1 MTIAILHLSDI
12 HFANPTDAVIGRVQ
26 KIAKAIIPTLR
37 DVTTLVI
44 LVSGDIAQAGLS
56 EEYSIAERFL
66 AALTGDINK
75 QSAVSISVVLAP
87 GNHDCDF
94 SSDQDVRHTIIEAIK
109 KKGVPI
115 PEGYISTGVEV
126 QKNYFSFREKNEKGT
141 SARLNDPLWKSHLL
155 EVDGKRI
162 IFDVLNASWMSTK
175 YEQQGGLIFPFER
188 FSSEQPSDADLRI
201 LTMHHPLNWYNQSNY
216 LQFRGFIHHLA
227 DLVVTGHEHQSSGR
241 TTDDAVDGECA
252 YIEGAALQ
260 MRDDPSSSGF
270 NLIEIDLTNGRFKY
284 TPYCLEDE
292 HYSPSSTLMEWRH
305 YRALPKRQASDL
317 SITGSFRATLLD
329 PGATLKHPSGIALTL
344 EDIYVF
350 PDLDSRIDKRSEK
363 VRGKSISK
371 PSSKHLID
379 LPALKKNVLI
389 GGTEVSGKTCLLYRL
404 FDIYHNQ
411 GFFPLFLRGKD
422 LKRSSFSDTERY
434 LNNAID
440 AQYGSH
446 VRERF
451 LQLEK
456 DQKILLIDD
465 LDQSP
470 VKGTPKRALL
480 DALKF
485 GFHRVVATVGDS
497 FEIAEMF
504 EAKEG
509 TSFFDFE
516 QYQIS
521 PLGYERRGDLIRKWI
536 GIGHDETKS
545 TNDLLKIFDDAE
557 NLIENARLQHI
568 ASTVPIYVLSLLQA
582 AASGLSKEMHNSSFA
597 HYYYFLIVGAL
608 EKGGIKADQMGPYIA
623 ACTHLSWFIKVN
635 GDDHRISTAEFEKF
649 VAVYSDEWTET
660 DPAALLEVLIASRLI
675 DSDGGAIYFTY
686 PYSYYYFLGR
696 YASISIGEKQVDAYL
711 EHCVRNL
718 YVRECANTLLFLA
731 HHTGN
736 SAVLELVV
744 NALKEHFPQT
754 APMTLAKEDAKAV
767 TSMMAMA
774 PALSYKT
781 RKPDEHRKN
790 IAKQRDQ
797 NGNDDGL
804 IERPL
809 PNRTLFH
816 DLISLIKSIEIA
828 GALLTHQFS
837 NYQKAKKVDAIRQV
851 FESSLR
857 AIREIYCLF
866 ERDHEQL
873 IASLALRAK
882 QNSDLTVEQA
892 ETQMRLA
899 IGVLMRLIAA
909 GLLNKAGLHLT
920 SLDLVGHVDEVIG
933 INPNQAYR
941 LIKIAQL
948 LQHSGRLPRLE
959 IDRIVRDEV
968 DNPCVMGPLQ
978 LLVLQ
983 RMYMYETDYDDKD
996 WAASVFS
1003 LGGSSKSLALRH
1015 RKGPHKLNWRT
1026 D

>member
-12 HFANPTDAVIGRVQ
+12 HFANPADAVTRRVEN
-26 KIAKAIIPTLR
+26 ISTAIVPNLR
-37 DVTTLVI
+37 DATSLVV

-56 EEYSIAERFL
+56 EEYSIAEEFL
-66 AALTGDINK
+66 SALIVGIGK

-94 SSDQDVRHTIIEAIK
+94 SGDQDVRHAIIDVVK
-109 KKGVPI
+109 KKGGAI
-115 PEGYISTGVEV
+115 PEGYISTGVKV
-126 QKNYFSFREKNEKGT
+126 QENFFSFRERIETGT

-155 EVDGKRI
+155 EVEGKRI
-162 IFDVLNASWMSTK
+162 IFDMLNASWMSTK
-175 YEQQGGLIFPFER
+175 HEQQGGLVFPFEQ
-188 FSSEQPSDADLRI
+188 FSNQKPSDADLRI
-201 LTMHHPLNWYNQSNY
+201 VTMHHPLNWYNQNNY
-216 LQFRGFIHHLA
+216 LKFRGFIHHLA

-241 TTDDAVDGECA
+241 TADDAVDGECA

-260 MRDDPSSSGF
+260 MRDDPLSSGF
-270 NLIEIDLTNGRFKY
+270 NFIEIDLTTDRFKY
-284 TPYCLEDE
+284 TPYCLKEG
-292 HYSPSSTLMEWRH
+292 HYSPSSTSMEWRH

-317 SITGSFRATLLD
+317 SITESFRATLLD

-350 PDLDSRIDKRSEK
+350 PDLDSRIDKRSDK
-363 VRGKSISK
+363 VRGKPISK
-371 PSSKHLID
+371 PSSKHLTD
-379 LPALKKNVLI
+379 LPSLKKNVLV
-389 GGTEVSGKTCLLYRL
+389 GGTEVAGKTCLLYRL
-404 FDIYHNQ
+404 FDIYHSH

-422 LKRSSFSDTERY
+422 LKRSGSSDIEKY
-434 LNNAID
+434 LANAID
-440 AQYGSH
+440 VQYGSH
-446 VRERF
+446 VGERF
-451 LQLEK
+451 RQLEK
-456 DQKILLIDD
+456 DKKVLLIDD

-470 VKGTPKRALL
+470 IKGAPKRALL
-480 DALKF
+480 DALTF
-485 GFHRVVATVGDS
+485 GFHRVVATVSDS

-504 EAKEG
+504 ETEDG
-509 TSFFDFE
+509 TSFSDFE

-536 GIGHDETKS
+536 GVGHDETKS
-545 TNDLLKIFDDAE
+545 TNDVLKIFDDAE

-582 AASGLSKEMHNSSFA
+582 SASGLSKEMHNSSFA

-635 GDDHRISTAEFEKF
+635 GDDHRISTAEFERF
-649 VAVYSDEWTET
+649 VATYSKEWTET
-660 DPAALLEVLIASRLI
+660 DPAKLLEVLIASRLI

-696 YASISIGEKQVDAYL
+696 FASISIGQEQVDAYL

-736 SAVLELVV
+736 DAVLELVV

-754 APMTLAKEDAKAV
+754 TPMTLAKEDAKAV
-767 TSMMAMA
+767 TAMMAMA

-781 RKPDEHRKN
+781 RKPAEYRKD
-790 IAKQRDQ
+790 IAKHRDQ
-797 NGNDDGL
+797 NENHDGL
-804 IERPL
+804 IEKPL
-809 PNRTLFH
+809 PKRSLFH

-837 NYQKAKKVDAIRQV
+837 NYQRTKKVDAIKQV

-857 AIREIYCLF
+857 AIREIYYLF
-866 ERDHEQL
+866 EKDHEQL
-873 IASLALRAK
+873 VASLALRAK
-882 QNSDLTVEQA
+882 QNSDLTAEQA

-899 IGVLMRLIAA
+899 IGMLMRLIAA

-920 SLDLVGHVDEVIG
+920 SRDLVGHVDEVIG

-948 LQHSGRLPRLE
+948 LQHPGRLPRLE
-959 IDRIVRDEV
+959 IDRIVRDEA

-996 WAASVFS
+996 WAASVFL
-1003 LGGSSKSLALRH
+1003 LGGSSKSLELRH